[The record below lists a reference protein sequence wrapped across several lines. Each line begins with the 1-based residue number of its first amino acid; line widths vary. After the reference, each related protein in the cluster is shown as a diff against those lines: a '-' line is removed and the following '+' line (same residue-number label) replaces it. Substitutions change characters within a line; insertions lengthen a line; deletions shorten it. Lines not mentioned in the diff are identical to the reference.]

1 MEEFHDYHRAD
12 SLSEGIND
20 LVSQNALD
28 IPVTQWEGLEEHR
41 VEHGRT
47 GEEAVE
53 RPGWV

>member
-1 MEEFHDYHRAD
+1 MEEFHNSHRLD

-28 IPVTQWEGLEEHR
+28 IPVTQREGLEEHR
-41 VEHGRT
+41 VKHRCT

-53 RPGWV
+53 RVRWV

>member
-1 MEEFHDYHRAD
+1 MEEFHNYHRAD
-12 SLSEGIND
+12 SLSEGINN